1 MNRLFTDGRWNAAH
15 WIFVAFF
22 VVLSFFMIGI
32 GFTDPMATTG
42 MFAIFSLLGLAWLA
56 LLSIAVVTLLRR
68 TRDIHA
74 SIKRFEEMTEASLH
88 LEKTTPPPLRPRGE
102 FSSEQAGEPRLRTRL

>member
-22 VVLSFFMIGI
+22 IVLVIGLTLIALQDPLAAPGISLVFMAIG
-32 GFTDPMATTG
+32 G
-42 MFAIFSLLGLAWLA
+42 AWFA
-56 LLSIAVVTLLRR
+56 LLSVAIITLLRR
-68 TRDIHA
+68 TKNMHE
-74 SIKRFEEMTEASLH
+74 SIRRFEQMTEASLH

-102 FSSEQAGEPRLRTRL
+102 FGPEQAGEPRLRSRL